1 MNQIWQQYITTTMKN
16 KLVGLQYRPFSLKH
30 LNAGR

>member
-1 MNQIWQQYITTTMKN
+1 MNQIWQHYITTTMKN
-16 KLVGLQYRPFSLKH
+16 KLVGLQWPFSLKH